1 MIAGPGWLGHGE
13 GGRKRM
19 DNEAD
24 PVRIEVEAAL
34 KRSIPVIPVLVG
46 GMRMPEVGD
55 LPGSL
60 KDFAFR
66 HAVTI
71 DGGRDFDHH
80 MRGLIRALDRFFGS
94 NTDPPAKPEM
104 AVGEI
109 VPPKASSPS
118 GSSARIYGITG
129 AVIVLVIAAAAVFFL
144 NNTKPSTVAVQAVSA
159 PIAVLPSGGTAKP
172 STSSD
177 AEHAWSVT
185 KNSTSIA
192 VLNDFIRQFGDTPDG
207 SMARARVQELV
218 KIQTAAQPQA
228 QPVTTPAPAPAPP
241 PQAQQQAALVPTSA
255 SPSFSCTDP
264 LKPDEQTVCR
274 NGELSYLDRQLDV
287 TFRALF
293 NRLNR
298 TQQQLLKDQ
307 EAVWLRQR
315 AACLNSDACIRDAYQ
330 SRLAQLRSWP

>member
-1 MIAGPGWLGHGE
+1 LTEQTVPT
-13 GGRKRM
+13 
-19 DNEAD
+19 
-24 PVRIEVEAAL
+24 
-34 KRSIPVIPVLVG
+34 LVT
-46 GMRMPEVGD
+46 MP
-55 LPGSL
+55 
-60 KDFAFR
+60 
-66 HAVTI
+66 
-71 DGGRDFDHH
+71 
-80 MRGLIRALDRFFGS
+80 
-94 NTDPPAKPEM
+94 
-104 AVGEI
+104 
-109 VPPKASSPS
+109 
-118 GSSARIYGITG
+118 
-129 AVIVLVIAAAAVFFL
+129 
-144 NNTKPSTVAVQAVSA
+144 
-159 PIAVLPSGGTAKP
+159 PSGGMAAKP
-172 STSSD
+172 PTSSD

-185 KNSTSIA
+185 KDSTSIA
-192 VLNDFIRQFGDTPDG
+192 VLNDFIRQFGDTPHG

-315 AACLNSDACIRDAYQ
+315 AACLNNDACIRDAYQ
-330 SRLAQLRSWP
+330 LRLAQLRAWQ